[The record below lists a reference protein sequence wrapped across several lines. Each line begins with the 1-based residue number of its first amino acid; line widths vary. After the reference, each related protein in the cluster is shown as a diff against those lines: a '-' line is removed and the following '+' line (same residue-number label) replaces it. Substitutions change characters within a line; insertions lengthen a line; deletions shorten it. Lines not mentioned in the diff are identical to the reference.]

1 MGVVE
6 VKMLRRRSGNT
17 LKRWDKN

>member
-1 MGVVE
+1 MDVVE

-17 LKRWDKN
+17 LTRWDKN